1 MVIRLTTVATDRHG
15 GICQTEMIKVP
26 NLQLLAAEGLL
37 ATVNSSLTA
46 NIERGNKTAREFLSA
61 VKAIPDREAAL
72 RKSGSSFR
80 IAEYSVDKRE
90 VRLNQII
97 GDLLKPS
104 GSHGQRSR
112 LHNR

>member
-1 MVIRLTTVATDRHG
+1 
-15 GICQTEMIKVP
+15 MIKVP